1 MVSKLLNNAADAV
14 AQTRTRVSDKIN
26 LHDV

>member
-1 MVSKLLNNAADAV
+1 MLSKPLNNAADTV
-14 AQTRTRVSDKIN
+14 AQTSTRVSDKIN